1 MKREPPPSYMLTGS
15 YFYDPVRAWIASGTF
30 KHEPQPFGRDE
41 VAASERS
48 ARGRQ
53 TALANGHL
61 GTVTNRALA
70 AVEGVAK
77 SVQASRAANPRGAS
91 TFTCG
96 RCGVVS
102 FLAGSR
108 LRKGSRMCSTCGV
121 SK

>member
-1 MKREPPPSYMLTGS
+1 MKHKRPPAHMLTGS
-15 YFYDPVRAWIASGTF
+15 YFYEPVRAWIASGTF

-70 AVEGVAK
+70 AVEGVER
-77 SVQASRAANPRGAS
+77 SVQASRAANPRGAP

-96 RCGVVS
+96 RCSVVS
-102 FLAGSR
+102 FIAGSR
-108 LRKGSRMCSTCGV
+108 MRKGSRICATCGG